1 MAERRTASVC
11 SAAARRRHRS
21 GKPALPKLIV
31 ETEMSDSMVVSWLDL
46 ERLER
51 VLDRLSPAQA
61 RARDALL
68 GELEHAQ
75 LVEPWEMPPDVVTMN
90 SRVRFHVA
98 GASEEETMTLSYPND
113 MQDTAERLSVLTP
126 AGMALLGV
134 RVGGRMSWQQPD
146 GPHEATVLGIE
157 HQPEPAKR

>member
-1 MAERRTASVC
+1 MVHARWRGWDYSAQPMAERLTASVR
-11 SAAARRRHRS
+11 SAAARHRHRS
-21 GKPALPKLIV
+21 GKPALSTLIV

-68 GELEHAQ
+68 SELEHAQ

-90 SRVRFHVA
+90 
-98 GASEEETMTLSYPND
+98 
-113 MQDTAERLSVLTP
+113 
-126 AGMALLGV
+126 
-134 RVGGRMSWQQPD
+134 
-146 GPHEATVLGIE
+146 
-157 HQPEPAKR
+157 